1 MRSTAHTSL
10 RAHLAARQLLDR
22 ERRRDEQPAQS
33 RAPAYEGELNEISLH
48 NTRLR
53 HAKMKPAKRRICIF
67 PAECRGRALA
77 GTFELVSVENVHEG
91 IAEI

>member
-1 MRSTAHTSL
+1 
-10 RAHLAARQLLDR
+10 
-22 ERRRDEQPAQS
+22 
-33 RAPAYEGELNEISLH
+33 
-48 NTRLR
+48 
-53 HAKMKPAKRRICIF
+53 MKPAKRRICIF